1 MQSMPENNVE
11 NDSNNNS
18 VVERSKNV
26 LYKYRWWIVL
36 VLVIMLVYY
45 LYARKIESSTGIP
58 LGTSI
63 FPTKPVLGPA
73 DLVVPEPTISL
84 NTEGRQLFRL

>member
-1 MQSMPENNVE
+1 MQNVPENNAE
-11 NDSNNNS
+11 NDSNNIS
-18 VVERSKNV
+18 VVQRSENA

-45 LYARKIESSTGIP
+45 LYARKIEDTTGIS

-63 FPTKPVLGPA
+63 FPSKPILGPN
-73 DLVVPEPTISL
+73 DLVMPEPVVSL